1 MANEGHL
8 VQLKQRVT
16 AWNCWRSSNPDIT
29 PDLAEADLIGANLA
43 EVNLA
48 EADLTEA
55 DLTRATLTE
64 AHFYDTHLTGATLT
78 GAHLHETTIGWT
90 ILGNVDMSTA
100 RAGLQQLE
108 NLRYVPGSVC
118 PIAP

>member
-29 PDLAEADLIGANLA
+29 PDLAEADLTGANLA

-48 EADLTEA
+48 EADLAES

-64 AHFYDTHLTGATLT
+64 AH
-78 GAHLHETTIGWT
+78 LHETTIGWI

-100 RAGLQQLE
+100 RAGLLQLE
-108 NLRYVPGSVC
+108 KLRCVPGSVC

>member
-8 VQLKQRVT
+8 VQLKQGVT

-43 EVNLA
+43 EVNL
-48 EADLTEA
+48 
-55 DLTRATLTE
+55 
-64 AHFYDTHLTGATLT
+64 T

-100 RAGLQQLE
+100 RAGLLQSE
-108 NLRYVPGSVC
+108 KLRCVPGSVC

>member
-8 VQLKQRVT
+8 VRLKQRVT

-29 PDLAEADLIGANLA
+29 PDLTEADLIGANLA

-55 DLTRATLTE
+55 DLTRATLT
-64 AHFYDTHLTGATLT
+64 
-78 GAHLHETTIGWT
+78 GAHLHETTI
-90 ILGNVDMSTA
+90 
-100 RAGLQQLE
+100 
-108 NLRYVPGSVC
+108 
-118 PIAP
+118 

>member
-55 DLTRATLTE
+55 N
-64 AHFYDTHLTGATLT
+64 LT
-78 GAHLHETTIGWT
+78 GAHLYETTIGWT
-90 ILGNVDMSTA
+90 ILGNVDMSMA
-100 RAGLQQLE
+100 RAGLLQLE
-108 NLRYVPGSVC
+108 KLRCVPGSVC

>member
-16 AWNCWRSSNPDIT
+16 AWNYWRSSNPDIT

-55 DLTRATLTE
+55 N
-64 AHFYDTHLTGATLT
+64 LT
-78 GAHLHETTIGWT
+78 GAHLYETTIGWT
-90 ILGNVDMSTA
+90 ILGNVDMSMA
-100 RAGLQQLE
+100 RAGLLQLE
-108 NLRYVPGSVC
+108 KLRCVPGSVC

>member
-1 MANEGHL
+1 MADEGHL

-55 DLTRATLTE
+55 N
-64 AHFYDTHLTGATLT
+64 LT
-78 GAHLHETTIGWT
+78 GAHLYETTIGWT
-90 ILGNVDMSTA
+90 ILGNVDMSMA
-100 RAGLQQLE
+100 RAGLLQLE
-108 NLRYVPGSVC
+108 KLRCVPGSVC

>member
-16 AWNCWRSSNPDIT
+16 ARNYWRSSNPDIT

-55 DLTRATLTE
+55 N
-64 AHFYDTHLTGATLT
+64 LT
-78 GAHLHETTIGWT
+78 GAHLYETTIGWT

-100 RAGLQQLE
+100 RAGLLQLE
-108 NLRYVPGSVC
+108 KLRCVPGSVC

>member
-16 AWNCWRSSNPDIT
+16 ARNYWRSSNPDIT

-48 EADLTEA
+48 EADLTE
-55 DLTRATLTE
+55 E
-64 AHFYDTHLTGATLT
+64 NLT
-78 GAHLHETTIGWT
+78 GAHLYETTIGWT
-90 ILGNVDMSTA
+90 ILGNVDMSMA
-100 RAGLQQLE
+100 RAGLLQLE
-108 NLRYVPGSVC
+108 KLRCVPGSVC

>member
-16 AWNCWRSSNPDIT
+16 ARNYWRSSNPDIT

-48 EADLTEA
+48 EADLT
-55 DLTRATLTE
+55 RAN
-64 AHFYDTHLTGATLT
+64 LT

-100 RAGLQQLE
+100 RAGLLQLE
-108 NLRYVPGSVC
+108 KLRCVPGSVC

>member
-16 AWNCWRSSNPDIT
+16 ARNYWRSSNPDIT

-64 AHFYDTHLTGATLT
+64 AHFYETHLTGATLT

-108 NLRYVPGSVC
+108 KLRYVPGSVC

>member
-1 MANEGHL
+1 MADEGHL

-48 EADLTEA
+48 EADLT
-55 DLTRATLTE
+55 RAN
-64 AHFYDTHLTGATLT
+64 LT

-100 RAGLQQLE
+100 RAGLLQLE
-108 NLRYVPGSVC
+108 KLRCVPGSVC

>member
-29 PDLAEADLIGANLA
+29 PDLTEADLIGA
-43 EVNLA
+43 NLA

-55 DLTRATLTE
+55 DLTRATLT
-64 AHFYDTHLTGATLT
+64 
-78 GAHLHETTIGWT
+78 GAHLHETTI
-90 ILGNVDMSTA
+90 
-100 RAGLQQLE
+100 
-108 NLRYVPGSVC
+108 
-118 PIAP
+118 

>member
-8 VQLKQRVT
+8 VQLKQSVT

-55 DLTRATLTE
+55 N
-64 AHFYDTHLTGATLT
+64 LT
-78 GAHLHETTIGWT
+78 GAHLYETTIGWT
-90 ILGNVDMSTA
+90 ILGNVDMSMA
-100 RAGLQQLE
+100 RAGLLQLE
-108 NLRYVPGSVC
+108 KLRCVPGSVC

>member
-16 AWNCWRSSNPDIT
+16 ARNYWRSSNPDIT

-43 EVNLA
+43 KVNLA

-55 DLTRATLTE
+55 DLTRAN
-64 AHFYDTHLTGATLT
+64 LT
-78 GAHLHETTIGWT
+78 GAHLHETTNGWT

-100 RAGLQQLE
+100 RAGLLQLE
-108 NLRYVPGSVC
+108 KLRCVPGSVC

>member
-1 MANEGHL
+1 MADEGHL

-48 EADLTEA
+48 EADLTE
-55 DLTRATLTE
+55 E
-64 AHFYDTHLTGATLT
+64 NLT
-78 GAHLHETTIGWT
+78 GAHLYETTIGWT
-90 ILGNVDMSTA
+90 ILGNVDMSMA
-100 RAGLQQLE
+100 RAGLLQLE
-108 NLRYVPGSVC
+108 KLRCVPGSVC

>member
-29 PDLAEADLIGANLA
+29 PDLAEADLI

-55 DLTRATLTE
+55 DLTRATLT
-64 AHFYDTHLTGATLT
+64 
-78 GAHLHETTIGWT
+78 GAHLHETTI
-90 ILGNVDMSTA
+90 
-100 RAGLQQLE
+100 
-108 NLRYVPGSVC
+108 
-118 PIAP
+118 

>member
-16 AWNCWRSSNPDIT
+16 AWNYSRSSNPDIT
-29 PDLAEADLIGANLA
+29 PDLAEADLIGAHLGGA
-43 EVNLA
+43 HLA
-48 EADLTEA
+48 EADLT
-55 DLTRATLTE
+55 RRTLTE
-64 AHFYDTHLTGATLT
+64 AHFYETHLIGATLT
-78 GAHLHETTIGWT
+78 GAHLHEATIGWT

-108 NLRYVPGSVC
+108 KLRCAPGSVC

>member
-16 AWNCWRSSNPDIT
+16 ARNYWRSSNPDIT

-48 EADLTEA
+48 EADLT
-55 DLTRATLTE
+55 R
-64 AHFYDTHLTGATLT
+64 ATLT

-100 RAGLQQLE
+100 RAGLLQLE
-108 NLRYVPGSVC
+108 KLRCVPGSVC

>member
-16 AWNCWRSSNPDIT
+16 ARNYWRSSNPDIT

-43 EVNLA
+43 KVNLA

-55 DLTRATLTE
+55 DLTRA
-64 AHFYDTHLTGATLT
+64 HLT

-100 RAGLQQLE
+100 RAGLLQLE
-108 NLRYVPGSVC
+108 KLRCVPGSVC

>member
-16 AWNCWRSSNPDIT
+16 ARNYWRSSNPDIT
-29 PDLAEADLIGANLA
+29 PDLAEADLI

-55 DLTRATLTE
+55 DLTRA
-64 AHFYDTHLTGATLT
+64 HLT

-100 RAGLQQLE
+100 RAGLLQLE
-108 NLRYVPGSVC
+108 KLRCVPGSVC